1 MKLNIHL
8 KCTNQRVELIL
19 EKSGDYLPQYTEIN
33 FCFPKN
39 EKRECIINGK
49 LTSRNYKMNL
59 LNWN

>member
-1 MKLNIHL
+1 M
-8 KCTNQRVELIL
+8 